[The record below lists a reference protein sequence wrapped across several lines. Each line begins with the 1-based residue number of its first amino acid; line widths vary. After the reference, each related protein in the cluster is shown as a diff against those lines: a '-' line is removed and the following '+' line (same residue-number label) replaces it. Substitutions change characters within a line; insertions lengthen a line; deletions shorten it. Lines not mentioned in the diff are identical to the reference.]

1 MGRSEMRLNAEN
13 IARDHDGNAEPKK
26 HKVDS
31 KAEIQKR
38 TGAVGTKS
46 NPK

>member
-1 MGRSEMRLNAEN
+1 MWRSQMKLHDEN
-13 IARDHDGNAEPKK
+13 IARDHDGNAKPKK
-26 HKVDS
+26 HKVDP